1 MRPTGTQQRNGER
14 ERVIERERERVRMR
28 EPERE
33 TEGLRDGER
42 EMESGLCVGKLQG
55 SLKPLKESY
64 KLHMLPSVLASRFLD
79 IPGLYKGQACTEF
92 GHAERPDL
100 WRRAPRNGL
109 SPQDD
114 LVSN

>member
-1 MRPTGTQQRNGER
+1 MKSER
-14 ERVIERERERVRMR
+14 ETERERER
-28 EPERE
+28 
-33 TEGLRDGER
+33 
-42 EMESGLCVGKLQG
+42 EMEYGLCVGKLQG
-55 SLKPLKESY
+55 SLKLLKESY

>member
-1 MRPTGTQQRNGER
+1 MKS
-14 ERVIERERERVRMR
+14 ERERERGGQRDR
-28 EPERE
+28 QRERE
-33 TEGLRDGER
+33 TERDRER
-42 EMESGLCVGKLQG
+42 RMEYGLCVGKLQG
-55 SLKPLKESY
+55 SLKPLKERY

-92 GHAERPDL
+92 GHAERPEL
-100 WRRAPRNGL
+100 GRRAPRNGL

>member
-1 MRPTGTQQRNGER
+1 MKR
-14 ERVIERERERVRMR
+14 ETERERERERKR
-28 EPERE
+28 ERE
-33 TEGLRDGER
+33 RERERDRER
-42 EMESGLCVGKLQG
+42 EMEYGLCVGKLQG
-55 SLKPLKESY
+55 SLKPLKECD

-92 GHAERPDL
+92 GHAERPEL
-100 WRRAPRNGL
+100 GRRAPRNGL